1 MIPREAFSAWA
12 KKTETAAL
20 LWSFALLFCLLCSY
34 YILRPVRDEMGIQSG
49 VKNLQWL
56 FTATFAVMLAAIPA
70 FGYITGRWRR
80 SSVLTALCVFFSVV
94 FAFFFLLFVNAVRPI
109 AVAAMFFVWISVFNF
124 FLTSTFWSFMADIFT
139 SEQARRLYG
148 SIAAGGS
155 TGAIAGPVL
164 TGGLVKIIGVPG
176 LLLISSAFLILA
188 AFCIRRLNSWVEAYG
203 SPERTQHDVALGGS
217 IWDGVKLTFSSKYL
231 LGIAGFVMLLS
242 LLATF
247 VYFDQVRIVGQTLP
261 NPESRTQ
268 LFVKVDLAVNVLAL
282 LAQLLVTKRFMA
294 RFGVGGLL
302 FAILALNIVG
312 FGWLALVPALG
323 ALIIFQVLRRV
334 SEFAL
339 IRPAREVLFTVV
351 TREEKYKAKNFIDTV
366 IYRGGDALTGWAVGG
381 LQLLG
386 IGVAILSAIAIPF
399 AAVAAVLGWRLGQMQ
414 ACQSSGPARL
424 RHDSLV
430 VTSLTPIRQ
439 EEG

>member
-1 MIPREAFSAWA
+1 
-12 KKTETAAL
+12 
-20 LWSFALLFCLLCSY
+20 
-34 YILRPVRDEMGIQSG
+34 
-49 VKNLQWL
+49 
-56 FTATFAVMLAAIPA
+56 
-70 FGYITGRWRR
+70 
-80 SSVLTALCVFFSVV
+80 
-94 FAFFFLLFVNAVRPI
+94 
-109 AVAAMFFVWISVFNF
+109 
-124 FLTSTFWSFMADIFT
+124 
-139 SEQARRLYG
+139 
-148 SIAAGGS
+148 
-155 TGAIAGPVL
+155 
-164 TGGLVKIIGVPG
+164 
-176 LLLISSAFLILA
+176 
-188 AFCIRRLNSWVEAYG
+188 
-203 SPERTQHDVALGGS
+203 
-217 IWDGVKLTFSSKYL
+217 
-231 LGIAGFVMLLS
+231 MLLS

-268 LFVKVDLAVNVLAL
+268 LFAKVDLAVNVLAL

-323 ALIIFQVLRRV
+323 ALVAFQVLRRV

-366 IYRGGDALTGWAVGG
+366 IYRGGDALTGWAIGG

-386 IGVAILSAIAIPF
+386 IGIAILSAIAIPF
-399 AAVAAVLGWRLGQMQ
+399 AVAAAVLGWRLGQMQ
-414 ACQSSGPARL
+414 ACRSSAPARL
-424 RHDSLV
+424 RRDSVV